1 MSATA
6 QLGSGAQEAS
16 SKGLD
21 RNLGRSRIELGR
33 DQAFEDMLP
42 SVIRNYGSALR
53 HGHSHI
59 AQVRHS
65 KINGYRVWQ
74 DVGEPPRCSP
84 PLQRIGKCV
93 HNEAVHQC
101 QSLDTLRRRQVHF

>member
-1 MSATA
+1 MKQPHQTN
-6 QLGSGAQEAS
+6 LGAQEAS

-42 SVIRNYGSALR
+42 GVIRNYGSALR

-59 AQVRHS
+59 AQVR
-65 KINGYRVWQ
+65 Q
-74 DVGEPPRCSP
+74 
-84 PLQRIGKCV
+84 
-93 HNEAVHQC
+93 
-101 QSLDTLRRRQVHF
+101 